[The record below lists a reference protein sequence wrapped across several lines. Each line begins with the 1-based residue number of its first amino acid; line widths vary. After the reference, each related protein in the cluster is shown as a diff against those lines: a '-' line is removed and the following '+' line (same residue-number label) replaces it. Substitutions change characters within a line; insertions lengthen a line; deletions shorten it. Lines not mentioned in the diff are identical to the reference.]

1 MKYVYVV
8 VELADTEKDGAYPIA
23 FSNFRD
29 AVNAVKIR
37 HNWESHDENGEEREE
52 DDVEVHEG
60 HKRGQKRGDTTI
72 RGDPSITELYIEQG
86 IYITIYKLR
95 VKSGVSRRRHTLG
108 GKTRKVRN

>member
-1 MKYVYVV
+1 MKYVYVI

-29 AVNAVKIR
+29 AINAVKIR
-37 HNWESHDENGEEREE
+37 HNWKNRDENGDEREE
-52 DDVEVHEG
+52 DEVEVSEG
-60 HKRGQKRGDTTI
+60 HKRGQKPGDKTI
-72 RGDPSITELYIEQG
+72 RGDPSITELYIEKD

-95 VKSGVSRRRHTLG
+95 VKSSVSQRLHTLG